1 MGKRLLPWA
10 TGLPK
15 VPWPCAKG
23 TGIAVDRGLLPWAEG
38 FCVGRGLL
46 LGAGELLPWA
56 KGYCRGQKLKLLLD
70 FQAGQLIVKPPGPLV
85 SRLALQAFTKH
96 KPPLH
101 RKHTHVLAQRQN
113 DISTT

>member
-10 TGLPK
+10 TGYCRVPK

-38 FCVGRGLL
+38 FCMGRGLL

-56 KGYCRGQKLKLLLD
+56 KGYCR
-70 FQAGQLIVKPPGPLV
+70 I
-85 SRLALQAFTKH
+85 
-96 KPPLH
+96 
-101 RKHTHVLAQRQN
+101 HVLYILYTGKQRAGAV
-113 DISTT
+113 SKGLLPRTKTETPP

>member
-10 TGLPK
+10 TGYCRVPK

-56 KGYCRGQKLKLLLD
+56 KGYQYSTSIAVGQDYCRGPSAIAVGKRLL
-70 FQAGQLIVKPPGPLV
+70 P
-85 SRLALQAFTKH
+85 
-96 KPPLH
+96 
-101 RKHTHVLAQRQN
+101 
-113 DISTT
+113 